1 MAKLFMPAESFEF
14 EDEREITTEIESKFS
29 RLLKEIDRNVT
40 ITIIGRN
47 DKDFWDDQVTVPLS
61 TSMILN
67 PKNEKP
73 VEPSDDI
80 THLAVVT
87 SKLEPDRGYLYGNTG
102 SSLSDFA
109 RAVIFKTMIKF
120 PSKLN

>member
-1 MAKLFMPAESFEF
+1 MANLFMPADSFEF
-14 EDEREITTEIESKFS
+14 EDEREITTQIESKFS
-29 RLLKEIDRNVT
+29 RLLKEIDANVM

-47 DKDFWDDQVTVPLS
+47 NTDFWDGQVTVPLS
-61 TSMILN
+61 RNMILN

-73 VEPSDDI
+73 VEPTQDI

-87 SKLEPDRGYLYGNTG
+87 TKVEQQQGYLYGNTG
-102 SSLSDFA
+102 SSLPDFV

-120 PSKLN
+120 PSRLN